1 MAGFEYLKKFFQSEN
16 FRYEEEEGIL
26 SFKIQGV
33 NYFAFTNDSPFLQI
47 VIVVIFPIRI
57 RLRFWKYVMNWTL
70 ISLSQNLFFVVNVYG
85 VAMNLTLL
93 SIPLLTNLWLF
104 LVFSTRHQMS
114 SLKNEQALK
123 TYECVSFP
131 AHTH

>member
-47 VIVVIFPIRI
+47 VIVCNISN
-57 RLRFWKYVMNWTL
+57 KYSHVFKMKTK
-70 ISLSQNLFFVVNVYG
+70 
-85 VAMNLTLL
+85 
-93 SIPLLTNLWLF
+93 TN
-104 LVFSTRHQMS
+104 
-114 SLKNEQALK
+114 KI
-123 TYECVSFP
+123 
-131 AHTH
+131 

>member
-47 VIVVIFPIRI
+47 VIVCNISNKDKTKILEICNELNSDKFVTKFILRGESEWCSYQLSPSEHTSTDEFMAIF
-57 RLRFWKYVMNWTL
+57 
-70 ISLSQNLFFVVNVYG
+70 
-85 VAMNLTLL
+85 
-93 SIPLLTNLWLF
+93 SILDKTSDEF
-104 LVFSTRHQMS
+104 LEKMS
-114 SLKNEQALK
+114 KL
-123 TYECVSFP
+123 
-131 AHTH
+131 

>member
-1 MAGFEYLKKFFQSEN
+1 MAGFEHLKKFFQSEN

-47 VIVVIFPIRI
+47 VIVCNISNKDKTKILEICNELNSDKFVTKFI
-57 RLRFWKYVMNWTL
+57 LRGERVWCSYEFNP
-70 ISLSQNLFFVVNVYG
+70 SD
-85 VAMNLTLL
+85 
-93 SIPLLTNLWLF
+93 IPLLTNLWLF

-114 SLKNEQALK
+114 SLKK
-123 TYECVSFP
+123 
-131 AHTH
+131 